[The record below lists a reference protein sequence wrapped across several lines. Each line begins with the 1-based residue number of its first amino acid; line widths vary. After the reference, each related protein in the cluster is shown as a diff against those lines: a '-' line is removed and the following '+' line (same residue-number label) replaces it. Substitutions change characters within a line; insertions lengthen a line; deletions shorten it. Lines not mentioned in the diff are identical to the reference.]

1 MSSAP
6 EAPESGEESTDRKSG
21 GRLTLDQL
29 EDGDRIHYTDPRD
42 DENHDGTIYAIS
54 KSGTIRVF
62 NGGYVDIG
70 ISEVIQ
76 KIDVAADG
84 GQEIADDLLVVR
96 RRIRGPCPHQ
106 TVRRYGRTDAV
117 GGAIIE
123 ERCLDCGRTLSDGG
137 GA

>member
-1 MSSAP
+1 MSAEP
-6 EAPESGEESTDRKSG
+6 RDATGERKSG
-21 GRLTLDQL
+21 GRLTLNEL
-29 EDGDRIHYTDPRD
+29 KDGDRIHYTDPRD
-42 DENHDGTIYAIS
+42 GENHDGTIYAIS

-84 GQEIADDLLVVR
+84 GQEIEDDLLVVR

-106 TVRRYGRTDAV
+106 NVRRYGRTDAV
-117 GGAIIE
+117 GGVIIE

-137 GA
+137 AA